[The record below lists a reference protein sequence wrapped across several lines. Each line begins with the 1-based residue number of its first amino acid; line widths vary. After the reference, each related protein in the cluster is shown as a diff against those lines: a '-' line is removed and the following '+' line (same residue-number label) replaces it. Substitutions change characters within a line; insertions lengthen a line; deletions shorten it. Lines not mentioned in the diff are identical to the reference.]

1 MIRQF
6 WIRQIIY
13 WGAIATAQ
21 AQSLTLPQ
29 CIEKA
34 IAQSASMAQ
43 LPLINNTL
51 TAQHAI
57 AQTNY
62 LPRLSLNGTASW
74 QSEVTKLPIRLPNLD
89 IKSPAQ
95 DQYKLTLDV
104 QQNVWDGGA
113 TDAQKNISVA
123 QWQAEMSKMQVEM
136 YGIKEQV
143 AQLYFNIALMS
154 AQLKNVFLLKE
165 QLDVRLKKTIE
176 NQRFGTAT
184 MHQVRQLQAK
194 RIELEQQENELSSKK
209 QSFLN
214 ALSVWVGATLPIDF
228 QAVIDSTQA
237 AATATESAR
246 PELKVFQHQIALAQ
260 ANQGLLETKYKPKV
274 SLIGTFGYGRPGLN
288 FLATDFQFYGIVGL
302 NVKVPLDQYYT
313 HINQKESELLTIQNA
328 RVQKQIENF
337 NLQQNVKLQSQKAV
351 IEHLKQA
358 IKLDEQ
364 LLELRV
370 SMKKTIENQLDNGII
385 TAADYLDEANN
396 ELLARQ
402 NEAVHKV
409 QLAYAQVQYDIILGL
424 F

>member
-6 WIRQIIY
+6 WIRQLIY
-13 WGAIATAQ
+13 WGWLATAQ

-34 IAQSASMAQ
+34 IAQSASTAQ
-43 LPLINNTL
+43 LPLINNAL

-74 QSEVTKLPIRLPNLD
+74 QSAVTQLPIKIPNID

-113 TDAQKNISVA
+113 TEAQKNVNVA
-123 QWQAEMSKMQVEM
+123 QWQAEMSKMEVEM

-214 ALSVWVGATLPIDF
+214 ALSVWVGTALSIDF

-246 PELKVFQHQIALAQ
+246 PELKLFKSQIGLTQ
-260 ANQGLLETKYKPKV
+260 ANQGLSEMKYKPKV
-274 SLIGTFGYGRPGLN
+274 SLMGTLGYGRPGLN
-288 FLATDFQFYGIVGL
+288 FLSSDFQFYGLVGL

-313 HINQKESELLTIQNA
+313 HMNQKESELSTIQQA
-328 RVQKQIENF
+328 RIQKQIESF

-351 IEHLKQA
+351 IEQLKQA

-364 LLELRV
+364 LLELRI

-385 TAADYLDEANN
+385 TASDYLDEANN

-409 QLAYAQVQYDIILGL
+409 QLAYALAQYDLILGI

>member
-1 MIRQF
+1 
-6 WIRQIIY
+6 
-13 WGAIATAQ
+13 
-21 AQSLTLPQ
+21 
-29 CIEKA
+29 
-34 IAQSASMAQ
+34 
-43 LPLINNTL
+43 
-51 TAQHAI
+51 
-57 AQTNY
+57 
-62 LPRLSLNGTASW
+62 
-74 QSEVTKLPIRLPNLD
+74 
-89 IKSPAQ
+89 
-95 DQYKLTLDV
+95 
-104 QQNVWDGGA
+104 
-113 TDAQKNISVA
+113 
-123 QWQAEMSKMQVEM
+123 M

-154 AQLKNVFLLKE
+154 AQVKNVYLLKE
-165 QLDVRLKKTIE
+165 QLEVRLKKTID

-194 RIELEQQENELSSKK
+194 RIELEQQENELSNKK

-214 ALSVWVGATLPIDF
+214 ALSVWVGTTLPIDF
-228 QAVIDSTQA
+228 QSVIDSTRA
-237 AATATESAR
+237 AATASESAR
-246 PELKVFQHQIALAQ
+246 PELKVFNSQIGLTQ
-260 ANQGLLETKYKPKV
+260 ANQSLLETKYKPKV
-274 SLIGTFGYGRPGLN
+274 SLIGTLGYGRPGLN

-328 RVQKQIENF
+328 RIQKQIENF

-351 IEHLKQA
+351 IEQLKQA

-364 LLELRV
+364 LLELRI

-409 QLAYAQVQYDIILGL
+409 QLAYAQVQYDLILGL

>member
-1 MIRQF
+1 M
-6 WIRQIIY
+6 IY

-34 IAQSASMAQ
+34 IAQSASVAQ
-43 LPLINNTL
+43 LPFINNAL
-51 TAQHAI
+51 TVQHAI

-62 LPRLSLNGTASW
+62 LPRLSANGTASW
-74 QSEVTKLPIRLPNLD
+74 QSDVTQLPIKLPNID

-104 QQNVWDGGA
+104 QQNVWDGGV
-113 TDAQKNISVA
+113 TDAQKNVSVA
-123 QWQAEMSKMQVEM
+123 QWKAEMSKMEVEM
-136 YGIKEQV
+136 YNIKEQV
-143 AQLYFNIALMS
+143 AQLYFNTALMS
-154 AQLKNVFLLKE
+154 AQIQNVFLLKE
-165 QLDVRLKKTIE
+165 QLQVRLKKTMD

-194 RIELEQQENELSSKK
+194 QIELEQQENELSSKK

-214 ALSVWVGATLPIDF
+214 ALSVWIGITLPIDF
-228 QAVIDSTQA
+228 QAVIDSTRVVA
-237 AATATESAR
+237 IATESAR
-246 PELKVFQHQIALAQ
+246 PELKVLQSQLALTQ

-274 SLIGTFGYGRPGLN
+274 SLMGTLGYGRPGLN

-313 HINQKESELLTIQNA
+313 HIHQKESELSTIQHA
-328 RVQKQIENF
+328 RIQKQIEGF
-337 NLQQNVKLQSQKAV
+337 NLQQNIKLQSQKAV
-351 IEHLKQA
+351 MGQLKQA
-358 IKLDEQ
+358 IKLDER

-370 SMKKTIENQLDNGII
+370 LMKQTIENQLDNGII
-385 TAADYLDEANN
+385 TSADYLDEVNQ

-402 NEAVHKV
+402 NQAVHKV
-409 QLAYAQVQYDIILGL
+409 QLAYAQVQYDLILGL